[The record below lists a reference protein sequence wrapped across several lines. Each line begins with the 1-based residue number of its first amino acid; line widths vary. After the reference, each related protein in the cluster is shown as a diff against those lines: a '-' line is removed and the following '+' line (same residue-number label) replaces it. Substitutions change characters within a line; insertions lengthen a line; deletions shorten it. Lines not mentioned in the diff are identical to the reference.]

1 MRALLHIEEK
11 YMTQQAWAF
20 LGGKQVPL
28 EDAKVGVRTHAL
40 HYGTAVFEGIRGN
53 WNERTGNVVIFRLKE
68 HYERLLRGCNILR
81 IQLPFSV
88 DDLCEI
94 TTDLLERNGYRE
106 DVYIR
111 PLAFKGEQLV
121 ANLNLNSVDD
131 EFMVVIIPFGSYID
145 NSRPLKCQTSSWRR
159 PMDSSMPTGVKI
171 SGLYTTSILAKTEAI
186 AAGFDEAILLNQD
199 GTVSEGSGENL
210 FMIRDG
216 VIITP
221 SETDNC
227 LMGITR
233 DSVIQLAKEELG
245 MDVVQRHI
253 HRSELYLAEEVFLT
267 GTAAH
272 VTAVGELD
280 HRAIGTGETGPITK
294 KLQDL
299 YFSTVVGDNEK
310 YSDWCTLVSPS
321 GG

>member
-233 DSVIQLAKEELG
+233 DSVIQLAREELG

>member
-1 MRALLHIEEK
+1 
-11 YMTQQAWAF
+11 MTQQIWAF
-20 LGGKQVPL
+20 LGGKQVPE
-28 EDAKVGVRTHAL
+28 EDATVGVKTHAL

-53 WNERTGNVVIFRLKE
+53 WNERLGKVTIFRLEE
-68 HYERLLRGCNILR
+68 HYERLLRGCKILR
-81 IQLPFSV
+81 INLPYSV
-88 DDLCEI
+88 ADLCKI
-94 TTDLLERNGYRE
+94 TTDLLEKNGFAE

-121 ANLNLNSVDD
+121 ANLNLNTVAD
-131 EFMVVIIPFGSYID
+131 EFMLVIQPFGNYID

-171 SGLYTTSILAKTEAI
+171 SGLYTTSILAKTEAL

-199 GTVSEGSGENL
+199 GSVSEGSGENL

-227 LMGITR
+227 LLGITR
-233 DSVIQLAKEELG
+233 DSVIQLAKDELG
-245 MDVVQRHI
+245 LEVVQRHI
-253 HRSELYLAEEVFLT
+253 HRSELYLADEVFLT

-272 VTAVGELD
+272 LTSVGELD
-280 HRAIGTGETGPITK
+280 NRNIGTGETGPITK

-299 YFSTVVGDNEK
+299 YFTTVVGDNPN
-310 YSDWCTLVSPS
+310 YANWYTMVTPS

>member
-1 MRALLHIEEK
+1 MA
-11 YMTQQAWAF
+11 
-20 LGGKQVPL
+20 
-28 EDAKVGVRTHAL
+28 
-40 HYGTAVFEGIRGN
+40 
-53 WNERTGNVVIFRLKE
+53 
-68 HYERLLRGCNILR
+68 
-81 IQLPFSV
+81 
-88 DDLCEI
+88 
-94 TTDLLERNGYRE
+94 
-106 DVYIR
+106 
-111 PLAFKGEQLV
+111 V

-233 DSVIQLAKEELG
+233 DSVIQLAREELG

>member
-1 MRALLHIEEK
+1 
-11 YMTQQAWAF
+11 MTQQTWAF
-20 LGGKQVPL
+20 LGGKQVPE
-28 EDAKVGVRTHAL
+28 EDATVGVKTHAL

-53 WNERTGNVVIFRLKE
+53 WNERLGEVAIFRLEE
-68 HYERLLRGCNILR
+68 HYERLLRGCKILR
-81 IQLPFSV
+81 INLPYTV
-88 DDLCEI
+88 ADLCKI
-94 TTDLLERNGYRE
+94 TTDLLQKNEFAE

-121 ANLNLNSVDD
+121 ANLNLNTVSD
-131 EFMVVIIPFGSYID
+131 EFMLVILPFGNYID

-186 AAGFDEAILLNQD
+186 SAGFDEAILLNQD
-199 GTVSEGSGENL
+199 GSVSEGSGENL

-216 VIITP
+216 VISTP
-221 SETDNC
+221 AETDNC
-227 LMGITR
+227 LLGITR
-233 DSVIQLAKEELG
+233 DSVIQLAKNELG
-245 MDVVQRHI
+245 LEVVQRHI
-253 HRSELYLAEEVFLT
+253 HRSELYLADEVFLT

-272 VTAVGELD
+272 LTSVGELD
-280 HRAIGTGETGPITK
+280 NRNIGTGETGPITK

-299 YFSTVVGDNEK
+299 YFTTVVGDNPNYAK
-310 YSDWCTLVSPS
+310 WYTMVTPS

>member
-1 MRALLHIEEK
+1 
-11 YMTQQAWAF
+11 MTQQTWAF
-20 LGGKQVPL
+20 LGGKQVP
-28 EDAKVGVRTHAL
+28 EEEAVVGVKTHAL

-53 WNERTGNVVIFRLKE
+53 WNERLGKVVIFRLRE
-68 HYERLLRGCNILR
+68 HYERLIRGCQILR
-81 IQLPFSV
+81 INLPHTV
-88 DDLCEI
+88 DDLCKI
-94 TTDLLERNGYRE
+94 TTDLLEKNGFAE

-121 ANLNLNSVDD
+121 ANLNLNSVED
-131 EFMVVIIPFGSYID
+131 EFTLVIVPFGSYID

-171 SGLYTTSILAKTEAI
+171 SGLYTTSILAKTEAL
-186 AAGFDEAILLNQD
+186 AAGFDEAILLNQN

-216 VIITP
+216 VITTP

-227 LMGITR
+227 LLGITR
-233 DSVIQLAKEELG
+233 DSVIQLAKDELG
-245 MDVVQRHI
+245 LDVVQRPM
-253 HRSELYLAEEVFLT
+253 HRSELYLADEVFLT

-272 VTAVGELD
+272 LTSVGELD
-280 HRAIGTGETGPITK
+280 NRAIGDGETGPITK
-294 KLQDL
+294 QLQDL
-299 YFSTVVGDNEK
+299 YFSTVVGDNDNYE
-310 YSDWCTLVSPS
+310 DWCTMVTPS